1 MKSLKTF
8 YQFLGKYKWKMLLF
22 LFVYLISI
30 ILETIRPYWLKGIL
44 DAAQN
49 SQSRQV
55 FHYFLLFGLST
66 VGTNFISTLAYY
78 LADRVLIPLARHIR
92 ETVFQKVMELDFAF
106 HVNKSTGSLISAFRR
121 GDGAIFSLF
130 HDIHFDLFS
139 VFISLL
145 VTLFFLFKAS
155 PDIGLSLLI
164 LAIVNGFLIRWLVKH
179 NLQTRTDL
187 NHAEDHVS
195 GIIADSMINYE
206 TVKFF
211 AGENKERRRLSAQF
225 DDWTQKL
232 WRFSNS
238 FRLMDIAIGTTSGIA
253 MLFMLWLAIQKL
265 NHGFTL
271 GDLVMVTGFI
281 TGFYYEFFRLFFRVR
296 DIAKSITDLEKYF
309 DILDQ
314 DTQVKDPL
322 SPQTITNPQGYL
334 SFKNLSFTYPKDKS
348 KVIHDIN
355 LDIHQGEQ
363 VAFVGRSGAGKTTL
377 VKLLLRFYD
386 PIRGSITFDGVDIRQ
401 LSKSH
406 LRSLMAVVPQ
416 EPIMFNN
423 TIKFNL
429 AYGRE
434 NASMADIR
442 TAAADANILDFI
454 EKLPKK
460 WQTEV
465 GERGIKLSGGQKQRL
480 AIARALLVQPKVLI
494 FDEATSNLDSA
505 SERKIQQAL
514 KNASKNRTVIIIAHR
529 FSTIRNADKI
539 VVLSNGSISEIGK
552 HRELLQ
558 KGGLYKTL
566 WTLQS
571 KGKLIE
577 NESLTDR

>member
-1 MKSLKTF
+1 MKSLKIF
-8 YQFLGKYKWKMLLF
+8 YQFLGKYKLQMFIFLLVY
-22 LFVYLISI
+22 FVSI
-30 ILETIRPYWLKGIL
+30 VLETIRPYWLKGIL

-49 SQSRQV
+49 QQTSKI
-55 FHYFLLFGLST
+55 FIYFLFFGLST
-66 VGTNFISTLAYY
+66 VGANLISALAFY
-78 LADRVLIPLARHIR
+78 LADRVLIPFARGIR
-92 ETVFQKVMELDFAF
+92 ETVFHKIMELDFAY

-121 GDGAIFSLF
+121 GDGAVFSTF

-139 VFISLL
+139 VLVSLL
-145 VTLFFLFKAS
+145 VTMFFLFRAS
-155 PDIGLSLLI
+155 PDIGFSLLL
-164 LAIVNGFLIRWLVKH
+164 LAVINAFLIWWLVKR
-179 NLQTRTDL
+179 NLKTRADL
-187 NHAEDHVS
+187 NHAEDKVS

-211 AGENKERRRLSAQF
+211 AGEDKERRRLSLQF
-225 DDWTQKL
+225 EDWTKKL

-238 FRLMDIAIGTTSGIA
+238 FRLMDISIGTTSGIA
-253 MLFMLWLAIQKL
+253 MLFILWLAIQKL

-271 GDLVMVTGFI
+271 GDLVMVAGFI
-281 TGFYYEFFRLFFRVR
+281 TGFYYQFFSLFFRVR
-296 DIAKSITDLEKYF
+296 NIAKSITDLEKYF
-309 DILDQ
+309 EILTH

-322 SPQTITNPQGYL
+322 SPLTIKNPQGNL
-334 SFKNLSFTYPKDKS
+334 SFNNLSFTYPKDKT
-348 KVIHDIN
+348 KVIYDIN
-355 LDIHQGEQ
+355 LDIHHGEQ

-386 PIRGSITFDGVDIRQ
+386 PTRGFITLDGVNIRE
-401 LSKSH
+401 LSKSY

-434 NASMADIR
+434 NASMKDIR
-442 TAAADANILDFI
+442 AAAADANILEFI

-480 AIARALLVQPKVLI
+480 AIARALLVEPKVLI
-494 FDEATSNLDSA
+494 FDEATSNLDSE
-505 SERKIQQAL
+505 SERQIQKAL
-514 KNASKNRTVIIIAHR
+514 KTASKNRTVIIIAHR

-552 HRELLQ
+552 HRQLLQ
-558 KGGLYKTL
+558 KGGLYKML

-571 KGKLIE
+571 KGKLTE
-577 NESLTDR
+577 TESLLDK

>member
-8 YQFLGKYKWKMLLF
+8 YRFLGKYKWRMLLF
-22 LFVYLISI
+22 LSVYLISI
-30 ILETIRPYWLKGIL
+30 ILETIRPYWLKGVL

-49 SQSRQV
+49 SQNRQV
-55 FHYFLLFGLST
+55 FYYFLLFGLST
-66 VGTNFISTLAYY
+66 VGTNFISTLAYH

-92 ETVFQKVMELDFAF
+92 ETVFRKVMELDFAY

-130 HDIHFDLFS
+130 HNIHFDLFS

-155 PDIGLSLLI
+155 PDIGLSLLV
-164 LAIVNGFLIRWLVKH
+164 LTIVNGFLIQWLVKH

-211 AGENKERRRLSAQF
+211 AGEGKERRRLSLQF
-225 DDWTQKL
+225 NDWTQKL
-232 WRFSNS
+232 WRFSHS
-238 FRLMDIAIGTTSGIA
+238 FRLMDIAIGTTSGVA

-309 DILDQ
+309 DILNQ

-386 PIRGSITFDGVDIRQ
+386 PTRGSITFDGVDIRQ

-434 NASMADIR
+434 DAPMADIR
-442 TAAADANILDFI
+442 AAAADANILGFI